1 LCCSLVGPYKSVLCS
16 GRGGVQIGPF
26 HRCKSEDFGA
36 RQQQNAREFR
46 SYGGT
51 LAVAAE
57 VAGALLQIP
66 HDFVCIEVGKKARPI

>member
-1 LCCSLVGPYKSVLCS
+1 
-16 GRGGVQIGPF
+16 
-26 HRCKSEDFGA
+26 
-36 RQQQNAREFR
+36 
-46 SYGGT
+46 